1 MPRYNRKDIDRKTN
15 KPNPKRTDS
24 RFDDLVLNRAE
35 QVRRDEDVVRTP
47 KRTVYDIDYA
57 IKWFIEN
64 EIQPQIKHNDEL
76 IKVPVIFANGEKWDN
91 VRRLGYLRDEKGML
105 QSPIIVLKR
114 NSVTE
119 RDQLRKLDVN
129 KPVSGNQIYHKAK
142 YNARNRYE
150 DTLFPIPIKGEPI
163 ESDAIYAINIPEY
176 VEVSY
181 NMMIWTDFTT
191 QMNDMIEQF
200 MPYRGVAW
208 GNEANKFYTMFTSFD
223 FETVNTVGEDR
234 LVRSTTDMT
243 VKGTLMAEQ
252 EFRTSV
258 LQKAFS
264 IKRVRFDTVIDV
276 GIDLFSTTIL
286 PKQLL
291 RFQSQVL
298 AGGSVT
304 VSTGGTGTGTT
315 IDATTM
321 SYLVNLTE
329 KQASY
334 SNTSTVT
341 VTGAAALN
349 PTTSLAATKA
359 EFDIYINGQ
368 YIDKT
373 SYTWTPTTS
382 SSQTIVFDTNT
393 LGYTLESDDVVI
405 VNGRWA

>member
-1 MPRYNRKDIDRKTN
+1 MPRYNRQNIDRKTN

-76 IKVPVIFANGEKWDN
+76 IKVPVIYANGEKWDN
-91 VRRLGYLRDEKGML
+91 VRKLGYLRDEKGML
-105 QSPIIVLKR
+105 QSPIIVIKR

-119 RDQLRKLDVN
+119 RDQLRKIDTN
-129 KPVSGNQIYHKAK
+129 KPISGNQHYFKAK

-150 DTLFPIPIKGEPI
+150 DTLFPIPLKGEPI
-163 ESDAIYAINIPEY
+163 ESDAIYAINVPEY
-176 VEVSY
+176 VDVSY
-181 NMMIWTDFTT
+181 DLMIWTDFTT
-191 QMNDMIEQF
+191 QMNDMVEQF
-200 MPYRGVAW
+200 MPYRGMAW
-208 GNEANKFYTMFTSFD
+208 GNESNKFYTMYTSFD

-234 LVRSTTDMT
+234 LVRATTNMT

-276 GIDLFSTTIL
+276 GIDLFSTTVV
-286 PKQLL
+286 PQQLL

-304 VSTGGTGTGTT
+304 VSSVGSGTGTT
-315 IDATTM
+315 ISAETM

-334 SNTSTVT
+334 SSSAIVT
-341 VTGAAALN
+341 VSGAAALN

-359 EFDIYINGQ
+359 EFDVYINGQ
-368 YIDKT
+368 YIDKS
-373 SYTWTPTTS
+373 SYAWTPTTS
-382 SSQTIVFDTNT
+382 STQTITFDTNA
-393 LGYTLESDDVVI
+393 LGYSIESDDVVI
-405 VNGRWA
+405 VNGRWV